1 MKPPATAYSATCRRW
16 LVAWLTAT
24 VLLAGLPGC
33 GFHLRGTAPLP
44 DGMSVTYINSAQPYS
59 SLVGDFRA
67 ALKMRGV
74 AVTETSSEATA
85 ILRIL
90 DSETEKRVLSVN
102 TSGKV
107 LEYEL
112 RQKVSFSVT
121 TDTNQSL
128 VTEQTV
134 SLSRDYLFSST
145 DILGKEREDRIV
157 RQTLQRNL
165 VDMAMLRIA
174 AAAR

>member
-1 MKPPATAYSATCRRW
+1 
-16 LVAWLTAT
+16 
-24 VLLAGLPGC
+24 
-33 GFHLRGTAPLP
+33 
-44 DGMSVTYINSAQPYS
+44 
-59 SLVGDFRA
+59 
-67 ALKMRGV
+67 
-74 AVTETSSEATA
+74 
-85 ILRIL
+85 LRIL